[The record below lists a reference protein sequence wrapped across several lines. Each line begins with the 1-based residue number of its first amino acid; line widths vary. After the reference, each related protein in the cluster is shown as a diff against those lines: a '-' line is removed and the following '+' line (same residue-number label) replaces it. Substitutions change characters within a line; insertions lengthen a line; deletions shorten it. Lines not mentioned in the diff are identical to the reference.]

1 MGYEIEARE
10 HEENCRNVKH
20 LVGIL
25 KMMQSPESLLQDLL
39 DAIVEIFDDA
49 DEEEVESGLPYFMSL
64 NLQASS
70 CTPPLS

>member
-1 MGYEIEARE
+1 MGYEIEARV

-49 DEEEVESGLPYFMSL
+49 DEEEV
-64 NLQASS
+64 
-70 CTPPLS
+70 

>member
-1 MGYEIEARE
+1 MGYEIEARV
-10 HEENCRNVKH
+10 HEENCRNVKQ

-49 DEEEVESGLPYFMSL
+49 DEEEV
-64 NLQASS
+64 
-70 CTPPLS
+70 